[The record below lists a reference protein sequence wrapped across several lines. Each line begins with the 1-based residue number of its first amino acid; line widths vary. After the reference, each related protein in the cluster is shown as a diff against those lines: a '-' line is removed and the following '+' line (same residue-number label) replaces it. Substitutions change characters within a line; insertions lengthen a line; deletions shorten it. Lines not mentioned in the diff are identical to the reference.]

1 LTFELPSFREYDPYV
16 RARIPRC
23 SSIVAQQSCDLEA
36 RLFEAASHLG
46 YRQRAERQRELANAA
61 LSTSTFGEL
70 LVEDREP
77 VFAILAHGLDQCHVR
92 ASGSVSPT
100 FQAHTLSIFLP
111 RGKIGDELDAKR
123 ATWSQDSSDLGERR
137 FEITIVQK

>member
-1 LTFELPSFREYDPYV
+1 MLSPAVELSD
-16 RARIPRC
+16 
-23 SSIVAQQSCDLEA
+23 SKS
-36 RLFEAASHLG
+36 
-46 YRQRAERQRELANAA
+46 

-77 VFAILAHGLDQCHVR
+77 VFAILAHGLDQGHMR
-92 ASGSVSPT
+92 ASGPVSPT
-100 FQAHTLSIFLP
+100 FQAHTLSILLP
-111 RGKIGDELDAKR
+111 RGKIGDEFDAKR